1 MSNHTFTPGDTVV
14 HDATG
19 VRGTLTSTNGVSA
32 VVQWDAAGVAM
43 PADILPVTDLVQP
56 AAAPAGLEAFTLEEI
71 QAEMQRRLDEAHA
84 RHLEAAL
91 LIMRNRPDLITD
103 GASVT
108 DVCGAGDDSGLPW
121 AVMAEAWS
129 IVRKEAGK

>member
-1 MSNHTFTPGDTVV
+1 MSNHTFTPGQRVE

-56 AAAPAGLEAFTLEEI
+56 AAPAGLEAFTLEEI
-71 QAEMQRRLDEAHA
+71 QAEMQRRRDEAYAAMRVTAVDYLRAHPKLTTPKTTVTQISVA
-84 RHLEAAL
+84 AHEQGLDAGAFFEAYK
-91 LIMRNRPDLITD
+91 IVT
-103 GASVT
+103 GAT
-108 DVCGAGDDSGLPW
+108 
-121 AVMAEAWS
+121 
-129 IVRKEAGK
+129 K